1 MSRKKEPP
9 PQFIAVTADEY
20 ELTLGAFDTVK
31 EMCEWSGHK
40 KFAIYQSME
49 NGRILRKGPAKG
61 CKVLRLVNGRYI
73 TGVLHPKPRNKKE
86 ITRPPA
92 ARRKPRSR
100 RSIVV
105 SIQARPPRRTAAL
118 FLPALPRSIASG
130 M

>member
-49 NGRILRKGPAKG
+49 NGRVLRKGPAKG
-61 CKVLRLVNGRYI
+61 CKGMQ
-73 TGVLHPKPRNKKE
+73 
-86 ITRPPA
+86 
-92 ARRKPRSR
+92 S
-100 RSIVV
+100 
-105 SIQARPPRRTAAL
+105 AAL
-118 FLPALPRSIASG
+118 GKWPVHHRRIAPKAPPP
-130 M
+130 

>member
-49 NGRILRKGPAKG
+49 NGRVLRKGPAKG
-61 CKVLRLVNGRYI
+61 CKVLRLVNGYCTQSPATI
-73 TGVLHPKPRNKKE
+73 RNNK
-86 ITRPPA
+86 TA
-92 ARRKPRSR
+92 CRK
-100 RSIVV
+100 V
-105 SIQARPPRRTAAL
+105 
-118 FLPALPRSIASG
+118 
-130 M
+130 